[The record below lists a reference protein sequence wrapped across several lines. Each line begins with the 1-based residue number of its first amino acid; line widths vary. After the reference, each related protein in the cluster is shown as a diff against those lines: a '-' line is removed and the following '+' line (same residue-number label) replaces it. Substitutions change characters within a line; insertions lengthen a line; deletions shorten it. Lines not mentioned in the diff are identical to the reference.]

1 MKLLKS
7 IFITA
12 ALFAL
17 AIFASAQQGAKP
29 PQTTP
34 ATPQPLPKGKV
45 AVISTDT
52 LQAEIQEFRLKI
64 ESINRQ
70 FEPELKGIQSEADKI
85 RALETTIETQ
95 KDILGAA
102 KIAELAEQLDKMK
115 RDYQRHAEDL
125 QAKGSRQRDLA
136 MQPLND
142 KLSKFANEYA
152 ARKGIVIL
160 FDIQNSFE
168 SNTLIWYDPRIDVT
182 KDFIAEYNKAYPVAA
197 PQPKPQGK

>member
-29 PQTTP
+29 PQSP
-34 ATPQPLPKGKV
+34 ATPQPVPKGKI
-45 AVISTDT
+45 AIISTDQ
-52 LQAEIQEFRLKI
+52 LQAEIQEFRVRL
-64 ESINRQ
+64 EAINRR
-70 FEPELKGIQSEADKI
+70 FEPEVKELEGEANKI

-102 KIAELAEQLDKMK
+102 KIAELSEQLERMK
-115 RDYQRHAEDL
+115 RAYQRSAEDL
-125 QAKGSRQRDLA
+125 QAKGGRERDLA
-136 MQPLND
+136 MQPLNE
-142 KLSKFANEYA
+142 KLSKFAADYTT
-152 ARKGIVIL
+152 RKGIIIL

-182 KDFIAEYNKAYPVAA
+182 KDFIAEYNKAYPVAT

>member
-7 IFITA
+7 ILITA

-17 AIFASAQQGAKP
+17 AVFASAQQGAK

-45 AVISTDT
+45 AVISTDA
-52 LQAEIQEFRLKI
+52 LQAEIQEFRIKL
-64 ESINRQ
+64 EGINRQ
-70 FEPELKGIQSEADKI
+70 FEPELKELQSEADKI

-102 KIAELAEQLDKMK
+102 KIAELSEQLDRMK
-115 RDYQRHAEDL
+115 RNYQRHAEDL
-125 QAKGSRQRDLA
+125 QAKGGRQRDLA
-136 MQPLND
+136 MQPLNE
-142 KLSKFANEYA
+142 KLSKFASDYS

-182 KDFIAEYNKAYPVAA
+182 KDFITEYNKAYPTAA
-197 PQPKPQGK
+197 PQPKPQGN

>member
-7 IFITA
+7 ILTTA

-29 PQTTP
+29 QTTP
-34 ATPQPLPKGKV
+34 AAPQPLPKGKV
-45 AVISTDT
+45 AVINTDM
-52 LQAEIQEFRLKI
+52 LQAEIQEFRVKL

-70 FEPELKGIQSEADKI
+70 FEPEVKELQSEADKI

-102 KIAELAEQLDKMK
+102 KIAELSEQLDRMK
-115 RDYQRHAEDL
+115 RNYQRRAEDL
-125 QAKGSRQRDLA
+125 QAKGNRQRDVA
-136 MQPLND
+136 MEPLNK
-142 KLSKFANEYA
+142 KLSKFAEEYT
-152 ARKGIVIL
+152 ARKGIIVL

-168 SNTLIWYDPRIDVT
+168 SNTVIWYDPRIEVT
-182 KDFIAEYNKAYPVAA
+182 KDFIAEYNKAHPAAA
-197 PQPKPQGK
+197 PQPKPAN

>member
-12 ALFAL
+12 ALLAL

-29 PQTTP
+29 QTP
-34 ATPQPLPKGKV
+34 ATQPLPKGKI
-45 AVISTDT
+45 AVISTDM
-52 LQAEIQEFRLKI
+52 LQAEIKEFRAKL

-70 FEPELKGIQSEADKI
+70 FEPEVKEMESEANKI

-102 KIAELAEQLDKMK
+102 KIAELAEQLERMK
-115 RDYQRHAEDL
+115 RNYQRRAEDL
-125 QAKGSRQRDLA
+125 QAKGGRQRDVA
-136 MQPLND
+136 MEPLNK
-142 KLSKFANEYA
+142 KLSKFAEEYA
-152 ARKGIVIL
+152 ARKGIIIL

-182 KDFIAEYNKAYPVAA
+182 KDFINEYNKAYPVAT
-197 PQPKPQGK
+197 PQPKPQN